1 MNKRKRGVAWMKQW
15 QYSVD
20 AITRQV
26 LGAGAQA
33 VKRSLHPA
41 MTHAKATAR
50 PPPGAG
56 DWLSGMVLGPAG
68 ARSFK
73 LFRPRGIKLHERLP
87 LLVMLHGCGQ
97 DAKRFASST
106 RMNGVAARERF
117 LVLYPEQ
124 DRLSNLQGC
133 WNWFDTDSGRAY
145 GEAALIMQAI
155 DQVCLLYPADRSR
168 VAVAGMSSG
177 ASMAAL
183 LATRHASRFKAI
195 VMHSGIPPGLAHSGL
210 SALGAMNGYHN
221 QRPPSGHDLVSAALR
236 TQAWPP
242 LMVIQ
247 GGADKVVV
255 ASNGRAAAQQWA
267 HAVGAQAHTSRSL
280 QRGRRYP
287 LTITEFKH
295 ERRTVARLV
304 EVERLG
310 HAWSGGAAKHPFSDA
325 AGPDASRMTWAFAAQ
340 QFRNPR

>member
-1 MNKRKRGVAWMKQW
+1 MSKRASAWAKQW
-15 QYSVD
+15 QRGVD
-20 AITRQV
+20 LITRQV
-26 LGAGAQA
+26 LGAGARA
-33 VKRSLHPA
+33 VQQSMRPA
-41 MTHAKATAR
+41 ISHARAKAR

-56 DWLSGMVLGPAG
+56 DWLSGLVVGPAG

-73 LFRPRGIKLHERLP
+73 LFRPPGVKLHERLP

-168 VAVAGMSSG
+168 VAVAGLSSG

-183 LATRHASRFKAI
+183 LATRHAARFKAV

-210 SALGAMNGYHN
+210 SALGAMNGHRS
-221 QRPPSGHDLVSAALR
+221 QRPSSGHALVAAALR
-236 TQAWPP
+236 TDAWPP

-247 GGADKVVV
+247 GAADTVVV

-267 HAVGAQAHTSRSL
+267 HAVGAQAHPSRSL
-280 QRGRRYP
+280 QRGHRYP
-287 LTITEFKH
+287 LTVTDFMH

-310 HAWSGGAAKHPFSDA
+310 HAWSGGAAKQPFSDA
-325 AGPDASRMTWAFAAQ
+325 RGPDASRMTWAFAAK
-340 QFRNPR
+340 QFGD